1 MKKSIVILLA
11 LFLIFTAASETVTPA
26 MFMASRGMMVLDQ
39 NQMEAMSGSPVAD
52 PGYRFCA
59 FSAGSEDSAPAIAW
73 KNETIYVAFDMTS
86 MFGQGTMDANAL
98 TQVYIDFCQAFP
110 NFDAYTYGDDIAY
123 LKDETIL
130 EKLSE
135 ESAQIPAQI
144 CPTLDDFI
152 NCISDLRK

>member
-1 MKKSIVILLA
+1 MKKYVVLLLA
-11 LFLIFTAASETVTPA
+11 MFLIFTASAESITPA
-26 MFMASRGMMVLDQ
+26 MFMASRGMMVLDE
-39 NQMEAMSGSPVAD
+39 NQLEAMGGLNNPDFGCS
-52 PGYRFCA
+52 FCA

-73 KNETIYVAFDMTS
+73 EEDTLYVAFDMTS
-86 MFGQGTMDANAL
+86 MFGQGTMDADAL

-110 NFDAYTYGDDIAY
+110 SFDAYTYGDDIAY
-123 LKDETIL
+123 LKDESIL

-152 NCISDLRK
+152 NCISNLRK